1 MDVLTTLKRLAD
13 AKSAQTKAWNDTQ
26 GLVTTDYDILTT
38 QVAALRRGELD
49 GEMSVLRDLDGA
61 EMPDTV
67 RNQILESVKNNEQTV
82 SSVETLSTESFY
94 ASDIIYVK
102 GIQATGKIIS
112 RAFANCYSLYAVL
125 GVSFVNAEY
134 ASELFKSCYSL
145 RAIKLSDGDFAKAVI
160 VSSLFEACKS
170 INGLTL
176 PSGSFAIAADARSM
190 FDGCMSLTELTLTE
204 GSFGAVTN
212 ANNMFYGCSSL
223 TGLTLPEGSFGAVT
237 SALQMFDFCS
247 SLTELT
253 LPEGS
258 FGAVNDSKA
267 MFYGCTSLTEL
278 TLPDGSFVTTTNA
291 SYMFY
296 VCSSLTELTLPEG
309 SFGAVTNA
317 NNMFD
322 GCRSLTRLTLP
333 EGSFGAVTNANN
345 MFYGCSSLTELTLPA
360 TISAKATN
368 NTFFDCSSLTSIDLH
383 GMTRHALQMCKLFN
397 GCILLKSVTGLDL
410 SGLALTVD
418 DLLNANIGISTSGAA
433 EEAFSIVVRNLFYNC
448 NSLSDCRLSGILY
461 KSGVNLQLAK
471 MLSAE
476 SLYSWVKSL
485 YDWETNEEGKTTDD
499 EDHVLYM
506 SAAQQQ
512 ALTDYTGE
520 NGENGEDA
528 YLEAISKGWTIL
540 N

>member
-67 RNQILESVKNNEQTV
+67 RNKILESVKNNEQTV

-94 ASDIIYVK
+94 GSDIIYVK
-102 GIQATGKIIS
+102 GIPATGSDLS

-125 GVSFVNAEY
+125 GVSFVNAEHVN
-134 ASELFKSCYSL
+134 ELFKNCYSL
-145 RAIKLSDGDFAKAVI
+145 RAIKFSDGDFAKAEI
-160 VSSLFEACKS
+160 VNSLFEACKS
-170 INGLTL
+170 ITRLTL
-176 PSGSFAIAADARSM
+176 PSGSFAVATDARTM
-190 FDGCMSLTELTLTE
+190 F
-204 GSFGAVTN
+204 FG
-212 ANNMFYGCSSL
+212 
-223 TGLTLPEGSFGAVT
+223 
-237 SALQMFDFCS
+237 CS

-258 FGAVNDSKA
+258 FVATTNA
-267 MFYGCTSLTEL
+267 NYMFYG
-278 TLPDGSFVTTTNA
+278 
-291 SYMFY
+291 
-296 VCSSLTELTLPEG
+296 CSSLTELTLPEG
-309 SFGAVTNA
+309 SFGAVTSISSIFQN
-317 NNMFD
+317 
-322 GCRSLTRLTLP
+322 CSLLTSLTFS
-333 EGSFGAVTNANN
+333 EGSLGQCETASNI
-345 MFYGCSSLTELTLPA
+345 FYGCQALKSVILPA
-360 TISAKATN
+360 TFSAKSMN
-368 NTFFDCSSLTSIDLH
+368 NAFLNCSSLTSIDLH
-383 GMTRHALQMCKLFN
+383 GMTRQAVHMYRLFN

-410 SGLALTVD
+410 SGVALTVD
-418 DLLNANIGISTSGAA
+418 DLLNANIGITTNGA
-433 EEAFSIVVRNLFYNC
+433 EESFSIVVQYLFYGC

-461 KSGVNLQLAK
+461 KSGVNLKLAK

-476 SLYSWVKSL
+476 SLYSWVKAL

>member
-13 AKSAQTKAWNDTQ
+13 AKSAQTNVWNTTQ
-26 GLVTTDYDILTT
+26 GLVTADYDILTT

-49 GEMSVLRDLDGA
+49 GEMSALRDLDGA

-67 RNQILESVKNNEQTV
+67 RNKILESVKNNEQTV
-82 SSVETLSTESFY
+82 SSVETLSEESFY
-94 ASDIIYVK
+94 GSDIIYVK
-102 GIQATGKIIS
+102 GIPATGEVIS

-125 GVSFVNAEY
+125 GVSFANAKHVN
-134 ASELFKSCYSL
+134 ELFKNCCSL
-145 RAIKLSDGDFAKAVI
+145 RVIKLSDGDFANATI
-160 VSSLFEACKS
+160 VNSLFEA
-170 INGLTL
+170 
-176 PSGSFAIAADARSM
+176 
-190 FDGCMSLTELTLTE
+190 
-204 GSFGAVTN
+204 
-212 ANNMFYGCSSL
+212 
-223 TGLTLPEGSFGAVT
+223 
-237 SALQMFDFCS
+237 CS

-258 FGAVNDSKA
+258 FG
-267 MFYGCTSLTEL
+267 
-278 TLPDGSFVTTTNA
+278 TTTNA
-291 SYMFY
+291 SYMFAW
-296 VCSSLTELTLPEG
+296 CSSLTGLALPGG
-309 SFGAVTNA
+309 SFEAVTNA

-322 GCRSLTRLTLP
+322 GCSSLQSVTLP
-333 EGSFGAVTNANN
+333 EGSFGAVTSITSIFKN
-345 MFYGCSSLTELTLPA
+345 
-360 TISAKATN
+360 
-368 NTFFDCSSLTSIDLH
+368 CSSLTSLTFPDGSLGQCETASNIFFGCNSLKSVTIPATFSAKAISNAFLNCSSLTNIDMH
-383 GMTRHALQMCKLFN
+383 GMTRQALQMYKLFN

-433 EEAFSIVVRNLFYNC
+433 ESFSIVVQNLFYNC

-461 KSGVNLQLAK
+461 KSGVNLKLAK

-476 SLYSWVKSL
+476 SLYSWVKAL

-528 YLEAISKGWTIL
+528 YLEAIAKGWTIL

>member
-223 TGLTLPEGSFGAVT
+223 TGLTLPEGSFGAV
-237 SALQMFDFCS
+237 
-247 SLTELT
+247 
-253 LPEGS
+253 
-258 FGAVNDSKA
+258 NDSKA

-296 VCSSLTELTLPEG
+296 V
-309 SFGAVTNA
+309 
-317 NNMFD
+317 
-322 GCRSLTRLTLP
+322 
-333 EGSFGAVTNANN
+333 
-345 MFYGCSSLTELTLPA
+345 CSSLTELTLPA

>member
-94 ASDIIYVK
+94 GSDIIYVK
-102 GIQATGKIIS
+102 DIQATGEIIS

-125 GVSFVNAEY
+125 GVSFVNAKHVND
-134 ASELFKSCYSL
+134 LFKNCYSL
-145 RAIKLSDGDFAKAVI
+145 RAIKFSDGDFAKAGI

-170 INGLTL
+170 ITRLTL
-176 PSGSFAIAADARSM
+176 PSGSFAVATDARSM
-190 FDGCMSLTELTLTE
+190 FSG
-204 GSFGAVTN
+204 
-212 ANNMFYGCSSL
+212 
-223 TGLTLPEGSFGAVT
+223 
-237 SALQMFDFCS
+237 CS

-253 LPEGS
+253 LPSGS
-258 FGAVNDSKA
+258 FGAVTDANN
-267 MFYGCTSLTEL
+267 MFYGCRSLT
-278 TLPDGSFVTTTNA
+278 
-291 SYMFY
+291 M
-296 VCSSLTELTLPEG
+296 LTLPEG

-317 NNMFD
+317 RSMFY
-322 GCRSLTRLTLP
+322 GCSSLTVLTLP
-333 EGSFGAVTNANN
+333 EGSFGAVTSITSIFQN
-345 MFYGCSSLTELTLPA
+345 CSSLTSLTFSEGSLGQCETASNIFYGCTALKSVILPA
-360 TISAKATN
+360 TFCAKSIN
-368 NTFFDCSSLTSIDLH
+368 NAFLNCSSLTSIDLH
-383 GMTRHALQMCKLFN
+383 GMTRQAVQMYKLFN

-418 DLLNANIGISTSGAA
+418 DLLNANIGISTSGA
-433 EEAFSIVVRNLFYNC
+433 EEAFSVVVQNLFYNC

-461 KSGVNLQLAK
+461 KSGVNLKLAK

-476 SLYSWVKSL
+476 SLYSWVKAL

-506 SAAQQQ
+506 SASQQQ
-512 ALTDYTGE
+512 TLTDYTGE

-528 YLEAISKGWTIL
+528 YLEAIAKGWTIL